1 MKTILTLF
9 TLFSFTLLPLSA
21 APKNDKPNAGR
32 EKSADGHAKA
42 GACKADIEKFCGAH
56 KGNRKAMKECIKTNK
71 DKFSAE
77 CQAKKVDH
85 KAKKAERKAK
95 FEKTIEICQKDIQ
108 QFCAANKDK
117 KPMALRCLMKNRDKI
132 TPECKAALPEKRVRK
147 EK

>member
-9 TLFSFTLLPLSA
+9 TLLSFALLPLSA
-21 APKNDKPNAGR
+21 APKNDEANASR
-32 EKSADGHAKA
+32 AKA

-77 CQAKKVDH
+77 CQAKKADH

-95 FEKTIEICQKDIQ
+95 FEKTMEVCQKDIQ
-108 QFCAANKDK
+108 QFCAADQGK
-117 KPMALRCLMKNRDKI
+117 KPMAFRCLMKNRDKI
-132 TPECKAALPEKRVRK
+132 SAECKATLPAKRVRK

>member
-9 TLFSFTLLPLSA
+9 TLLSFSLLPLTA
-21 APKNDKPNAGR
+21 APKAEQANAGR
-32 EKSADGHAKA
+32 AKA

-85 KAKKAERKAK
+85 KAKRAERKAK
-95 FEKTIEICQKDIQ
+95 FEKTMEICQKDIQ
-108 QFCAANKDK
+108 QFCAANQGK
-117 KPMALRCLMKNRDKI
+117 KPMAMRCLMKNRDKI
-132 TPECKAALPEKRVRK
+132 SAECKAALPAKRVRK